1 MLDSLGSTL
10 SHETVN
16 SFWARFNKRPQEESL
31 TIGEAIQCL
40 ETELSR
46 PPSEKKRIDPDE
58 NPIYTSVPV
67 TPALMGTGLEAQQ
80 QQAVNPDRLVRH
92 LHRSRAQRAPS

>member
-31 TIGEAIQCL
+31 TIGEVIQCL
-40 ETELSR
+40 ETELCH

-58 NPIYTSVPV
+58 NLIYASVPA
-67 TPALMGTGLEAQQ
+67 TPALVSTGLEAQQ
-80 QQAVNPDRLVRH
+80 
-92 LHRSRAQRAPS
+92 